1 MTREQKI
8 AMVIEA
14 LRFGFSMGSR
24 KADPRKQ
31 RRPEIIRPP

>member
-1 MTREQKI
+1 MTRDQKV

-24 KADPRKQ
+24 KPAPESSDGRK
-31 RRPEIIRPP
+31 